1 MRSREDTVSSALLY
15 LAIVAIWAVVLVP
28 RWVRRSHDA
37 PGTAENSAGQEPE
50 TLAAAGP
57 PAGDAPAGE
66 YGAAAGYSETV
77 EYSEAVG
84 YSEAR
89 ADGTVREYGAAV
101 EYGSAVGDGVTVE
114 YGAAIEYSAV
124 LDDRAAGGGAAG
136 QSDDGDTADPD
147 DGGEHRLSL
156 RGRPLWSEGPGW
168 HPFRRPERPRPVVTR
183 AAALRARRRMLA
195 TLVALTVM
203 ALALAADSMVPW
215 WVVFPPVAMLGPFL
229 LLLREAAHADAD
241 AARWQA
247 EADAVHAARE
257 ARLDARQRVRDKA
270 MADLGPEPIAE
281 IIDISGRVGDQLY
294 DQYADAAVRAVGD

>member
-1 MRSREDTVSSALLY
+1 MSSALLY

-37 PGTAENSAGQEPE
+37 PGTAENTSSQPEPLTAG
-50 TLAAAGP
+50 
-57 PAGDAPAGE
+57 GDAPVPE
-66 YGAAAGYSETV
+66 YDAAVEYSETV
-77 EYSEAVG
+77 E

-101 EYGSAVGDGVTVE
+101 EYGMAVEDGATVE
-114 YGAAIEYSAV
+114 YGTAVEYSAV
-124 LDDRAAGGGAAG
+124 LDDRAVPADIAADEN
-136 QSDDGDTADPD
+136 DDGATAHPD
-147 DGGEHRLSL
+147 GGGEHRLSL

-168 HPFRRPERPRPVVTR
+168 HPFRRPERPRPVVSR
-183 AAALRARRRMLA
+183 VAALRARRRMLT

-203 ALALAADSMVPW
+203 ALALAAGSMVPW
-215 WVVFPPVAMLGPFL
+215 WVVFPPVAMLGAFL

-247 EADAVHAARE
+247 AADAAYAARE

-270 MADLGPEPIAE
+270 MAILGPEPIAE
-281 IIDISGRVGDQLY
+281 IIDISDRVGDQLY

>member
-1 MRSREDTVSSALLY
+1 LASSPESAARSREDTVSSALLY

-37 PGTAENSAGQEPE
+37 PGTAENTSSQPE
-50 TLAAAGP
+50 TLTA
-57 PAGDAPAGE
+57 AGDAPVPE
-66 YGAAAGYSETV
+66 YGAAVEYSETV
-77 EYSEAVG
+77 E

-89 ADGTVREYGAAV
+89 ADGTVREYGAAAQYGSAVEDGATV
-101 EYGSAVGDGVTVE
+101 EYGSAV
-114 YGAAIEYSAV
+114 EYSAV
-124 LDDRAAGGGAAG
+124 LDDRAVPADVAAG
-136 QSDDGDTADPD
+136 RSDDGGTADPD
-147 DGGEHRLSL
+147 GGGEHRLSL

-168 HPFRRPERPRPVVTR
+168 HPFRRPERPRPVVSR
-183 AAALRARRRMLA
+183 AGALRARRRMLT

-203 ALALAADSMVPW
+203 ALALAARSMVPW
-215 WVVFPPVAMLGPFL
+215 WVVFPPVAMLGAFV

-247 EADAVHAARE
+247 AADAAYAARQ

-281 IIDISGRVGDQLY
+281 IIDISDRVGDQLY

>member
-1 MRSREDTVSSALLY
+1 VSSALLY

-37 PGTAENSAGQEPE
+37 PGTAENTPGQAG
-50 TLAAAGP
+50 TLTA
-57 PAGDAPAGE
+57 AGDAPVPE
-66 YGAAAGYSETV
+66 YGAAVEYSETV
-77 EYSEAVG
+77 E

-101 EYGSAVGDGVTVE
+101 EYGTAVEDGATVE
-114 YGAAIEYSAV
+114 YGRAVEYSAV
-124 LDDRAAGGGAAG
+124 LDDRWVPADVAAD
-136 QSDDGDTADPD
+136 QNDDGGTADPD
-147 DGGEHRLSL
+147 GGGEHRLSL

-168 HPFRRPERPRPVVTR
+168 HPFRRPERPRPVVSR
-183 AAALRARRRMLA
+183 ASALRARRRMLT

-203 ALALAADSMVPW
+203 ALALAAGSMVPW
-215 WVVFPPVAMLGPFL
+215 WVVFPPAAMLGAFV

-247 EADAVHAARE
+247 AADAAYAARE

-281 IIDISGRVGDQLY
+281 IIDISDRVGDQLY

>member
-1 MRSREDTVSSALLY
+1 VSSALLY

-28 RWVRRSHDA
+28 RWIRRSHDTS
-37 PGTAENSAGQEPE
+37 GTAENTASQAD
-50 TLAAAGP
+50 TLT
-57 PAGDAPAGE
+57 PAGDTQVPG
-66 YGAAAGYSETV
+66 YAAAVEYSETV
-77 EYSEAVG
+77 E

-101 EYGSAVGDGVTVE
+101 QYGTAV
-114 YGAAIEYSAV
+114 EYSAV
-124 LDDRAAGGGAAG
+124 HDDRTVPADGAVPDDGAVLDDGTAG
-136 QSDDGDTADPD
+136 QNDDEDAADPD
-147 DGGEHRLSL
+147 GGGEHRLSL

-183 AAALRARRRMLA
+183 AAALRARRRTLA

-203 ALALAADSMVPW
+203 ALALAADSLVPW
-215 WVVFPPVAMLGPFL
+215 WVVFPPVAMLGAFL

-247 EADAVHAARE
+247 GADAVYAARE
-257 ARLDARQRVRDKA
+257 ARLAARQRMRDKA

-281 IIDISGRVGDQLY
+281 IIDISDRVGDQLY

>member
-1 MRSREDTVSSALLY
+1 MSSALLY

-28 RWVRRSHDA
+28 RWIRRSHDTS
-37 PGTAENSAGQEPE
+37 GTAENTASQAD
-50 TLAAAGP
+50 TLT
-57 PAGDAPAGE
+57 PAGDTQVPG
-66 YGAAAGYSETV
+66 YAAAVEYSETV
-77 EYSEAVG
+77 E

-101 EYGSAVGDGVTVE
+101 QYGTAV
-114 YGAAIEYSAV
+114 EYSAV
-124 LDDRAAGGGAAG
+124 HDDRTVPADGAVPDDGAVLDDGTAG
-136 QSDDGDTADPD
+136 QNDDEDAADPD
-147 DGGEHRLSL
+147 GGGEHRLSL

-183 AAALRARRRMLA
+183 AAALRARRRTLA

-203 ALALAADSMVPW
+203 ALALAADSLVPW
-215 WVVFPPVAMLGPFL
+215 WVVFPPVAMLGAFL

-247 EADAVHAARE
+247 EADAVYAARE
-257 ARLDARQRVRDKA
+257 ARLAARQRMRDKA

-281 IIDISGRVGDQLY
+281 IIDISDRVGDQLY

>member
-1 MRSREDTVSSALLY
+1 MSSALLY

-28 RWVRRSHDA
+28 RWIRRSHDTS
-37 PGTAENSAGQEPE
+37 GTAENTASQAD
-50 TLAAAGP
+50 TLT
-57 PAGDAPAGE
+57 PAGDTQVPG
-66 YGAAAGYSETV
+66 YAAAVEYSETV
-77 EYSEAVG
+77 E

-101 EYGSAVGDGVTVE
+101 QYGSAVEDGAAVE
-114 YGAAIEYSAV
+114 YGTAVEYSAV
-124 LDDRAAGGGAAG
+124 HDDRAVPADGAVLDDGAAG
-136 QSDDGDTADPD
+136 RNDDEDAADPD
-147 DGGEHRLSL
+147 GGGEHRLSL

-168 HPFRRPERPRPVVTR
+168 HPFRRPERPRPVATR
-183 AAALRARRRMLA
+183 AAALRARRRTLA

-203 ALALAADSMVPW
+203 ALALAADSLVPW
-215 WVVFPPVAMLGPFL
+215 WVVFPPVAMLGAFL

-247 EADAVHAARE
+247 GADAVYAARE
-257 ARLDARQRVRDKA
+257 ARLAARQRMRDKA

-281 IIDISGRVGDQLY
+281 IIDISDRVGDQLY

>member
-1 MRSREDTVSSALLY
+1 VSSALLY

-28 RWVRRSHDA
+28 RWIRRSHDTS
-37 PGTAENSAGQEPE
+37 GTAENTASQAD
-50 TLAAAGP
+50 TLT
-57 PAGDAPAGE
+57 PAGDTQVPG
-66 YGAAAGYSETV
+66 YAAAVEYSETV
-77 EYSEAVG
+77 A

-101 EYGSAVGDGVTVE
+101 QYGTAV
-114 YGAAIEYSAV
+114 EYSAV
-124 LDDRAAGGGAAG
+124 HDDRTVPADGAVPDDGAVLDDGTAG
-136 QSDDGDTADPD
+136 QNDDEDAADPD
-147 DGGEHRLSL
+147 GGGEHRLSL

-183 AAALRARRRMLA
+183 AAALRARRRTLA

-203 ALALAADSMVPW
+203 ALALAADSLVPW
-215 WVVFPPVAMLGPFL
+215 WVVFPPVAMLGAFL

-247 EADAVHAARE
+247 EADAVYAARE
-257 ARLDARQRVRDKA
+257 ARLAARQRMRDKA

-281 IIDISGRVGDQLY
+281 IIDISDRVGDQLY